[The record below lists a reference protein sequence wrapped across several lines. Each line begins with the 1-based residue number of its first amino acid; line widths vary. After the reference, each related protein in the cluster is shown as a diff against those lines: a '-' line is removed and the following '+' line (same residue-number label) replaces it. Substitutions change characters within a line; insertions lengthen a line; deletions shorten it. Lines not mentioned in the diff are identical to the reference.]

1 MSDYSTIQQHE
12 PIRVPASWAGEERR
26 FVAQLEEVFD
36 DLYRRF
42 GRLGTKDIS
51 DGAITADKIAA
62 LNGSLVISSEGS
74 LDVAG
79 GDVSISAG
87 GSLAL
92 ETEDDAAATING
104 APFWHKHNLVF
115 STMRPDNAQPGLV
128 WVKPNTATTKT
139 GQWTHASLT
148 SRAFMTDYDIQL
160 TGTALGAGAS
170 GSYRYQVSIP
180 IYHSSS
186 NANAYN
192 VTVYLGASEGAET
205 INLGALAFT
214 ATGWYTKSITSSVW
228 LGNSTAIWVRVHL
241 SNANYMAV
249 NSNKA
254 FTLQCTDSAG
264 AGDGWLGCNVYG
276 FMGVSGARYL
286 YGMGSPCTEFTGGW
300 RANGSNEGGT
310 VTFGETGITMFTPAA
325 SNRSARCVSGKPID
339 VTDYTTIYVRI
350 SAANMT
356 TWTGTMGLSSNPNP
370 TGYEVRQVEQYGA
383 QTYAI
388 HVADLTGAYYVGF
401 GPSGHVARSITVD
414 QIWME

>member
-51 DGAITADKIAA
+51 DSAVTANKLAANAVTADKINAGAVSTDKLAANAVTADKIAA
-62 LNGSLVISSEGS
+62 LNGALVITAEGS
-74 LDVAG
+74 LDVSG

-92 ETEDDAAATING
+92 ETEDDGDATVNG
-104 APFWHKHNLVF
+104 GFIWHGKNLIV
-115 STMRPDNAQPGLV
+115 STVQPASPRNGHV
-128 WVKPNTATTKT
+128 WIKPNTATIKT
-139 GQWTHASLT
+139 GQWTHAALT

-160 TGTALGAGAS
+160 TGTALGAGVS
-170 GSYRYQVSIP
+170 GGYQYEVSIP

-205 INLGALAFT
+205 INMGTVAFT
-214 ATGWYTKSITSSVW
+214 AKGWYTKSITSSVW

-241 SNANYMAV
+241 RNANYTAV

-254 FTLQCTDSAG
+254 FSVQCTDDAG
-264 AGDGWLGCNVYG
+264 SGSGWL
-276 FMGVSGARYL
+276 
-286 YGMGSPCTEFTGGW
+286 PCSVF
-300 RANGSNEGGT
+300 N
-310 VTFGETGITMFTPAA
+310 
-325 SNRSARCVSGKPID
+325 
-339 VTDYTTIYVRI
+339 
-350 SAANMT
+350 
-356 TWTGTMGLSSNPNP
+356 
-370 TGYEVRQVEQYGA
+370 
-383 QTYAI
+383 
-388 HVADLTGAYYVGF
+388 YYI
-401 GPSGHVARSITVD
+401 P
-414 QIWME
+414 